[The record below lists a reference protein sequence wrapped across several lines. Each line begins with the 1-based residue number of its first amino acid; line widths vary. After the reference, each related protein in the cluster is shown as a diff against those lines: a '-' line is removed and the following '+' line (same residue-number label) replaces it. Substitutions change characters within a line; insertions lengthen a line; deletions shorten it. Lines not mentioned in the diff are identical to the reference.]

1 MVGVRDV
8 ALGIGAITNLKTA
21 EQDAEW
27 VSMGAIADGG
37 DAIAFLVAPIG
48 FRRFTNGA
56 FAAAAA
62 GLGLVMSRRLADER
76 AAAQPEE

>member
-1 MVGVRDV
+1 
-8 ALGIGAITNLKTA
+8 
-21 EQDAEW
+21 
-27 VSMGAIADGG
+27 MGAIADGG

-62 GLGLVMSRRLADER
+62 GIGLVMSRRLADER